1 MKIVLSHPTGNANV
15 RNALRA
21 LKDINQ
27 LAEFH
32 TTVATFDQ
40 NIFGY
45 LSKYGFG
52 GQLERRRY
60 DEDLRAITSLQ
71 PLREIIRVLAI
82 KYDWHSISCSA
93 TGSCSI
99 EKVYEALDRYTA
111 KQLATVNTQKTGAVY
126 CYEDGAA
133 ASFKAAKENGMHC
146 IYELP
151 IGYWRSAIQIQSE
164 EAELRPAWAATM
176 PVLGDSKE
184 KLEKK
189 DIELQTADTIIV
201 ASQFTASTLKDAPF
215 EMSDPIIIPYGCG
228 TTVTTKKPSVHSDKK
243 LKVLYVGALSQ
254 RKGVAYLLDA
264 IKPLDDIIDL
274 TIIGRRTADCSEMDA
289 ALNKYRWLE
298 SLPHHS
304 ILKEMSE
311 HDVFVFPS
319 LFEGFGLVLTE
330 ALSQGIPIIATSHTC
345 APDIMTDGKEGF
357 IIPIRDSDAIT
368 EKLELLHEDRELLHS
383 MKRAAIETAQQI
395 SWKRYQEK
403 LANTLSGILS

>member
-146 IYELP
+146 IYEFP

-164 EAELRPAWAATM
+164 EA
-176 PVLGDSKE
+176 
-184 KLEKK
+184 
-189 DIELQTADTIIV
+189 
-201 ASQFTASTLKDAPF
+201 
-215 EMSDPIIIPYGCG
+215 
-228 TTVTTKKPSVHSDKK
+228 
-243 LKVLYVGALSQ
+243 
-254 RKGVAYLLDA
+254 
-264 IKPLDDIIDL
+264 
-274 TIIGRRTADCSEMDA
+274 
-289 ALNKYRWLE
+289 
-298 SLPHHS
+298 
-304 ILKEMSE
+304 
-311 HDVFVFPS
+311 
-319 LFEGFGLVLTE
+319 
-330 ALSQGIPIIATSHTC
+330 
-345 APDIMTDGKEGF
+345 
-357 IIPIRDSDAIT
+357 
-368 EKLELLHEDRELLHS
+368 
-383 MKRAAIETAQQI
+383 
-395 SWKRYQEK
+395 
-403 LANTLSGILS
+403 